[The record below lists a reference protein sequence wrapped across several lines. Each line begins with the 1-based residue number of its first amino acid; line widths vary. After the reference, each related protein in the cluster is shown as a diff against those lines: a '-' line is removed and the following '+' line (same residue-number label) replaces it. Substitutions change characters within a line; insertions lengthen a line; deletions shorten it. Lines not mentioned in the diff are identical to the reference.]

1 MSERRE
7 EDALP
12 VVGGG
17 PSAVQRGLGRVGGAL
32 MGGGLAVRKSPDEPA
47 KEGTQSLEPPGAKA
61 TGEALVPG
69 FALAAARP
77 AVRSPLTRAS
87 WARWTRSFSS
97 AISMSAWNLA
107 SCRSASEI
115 SWILLVPDGFGMA
128 DTLNKVTKG
137 GGE

>member
-61 TGEALVPG
+61 TGEALVAG

-77 AVRSPLTRAS
+77 AVRSSLTRAS
-87 WARWTRSFSS
+87 CALWTRLSSS
-97 AISMSAWNLA
+97 AMSICALIRA
-107 SCRSASEI
+107 SVSSSAVNSL
-115 SWILLVPDGFGMA
+115 ILLEGGFSMA
-128 DTLNKVTKG
+128 EK
-137 GGE
+137 